1 MLSFAVVVGTI
12 LYSDVPRPK
21 SLLGHHPGRPTEEEA
36 LSLPSRNGQDY
47 LLLDQKKSTV
57 RIVAE
62 FVQPITQP
70 VNVTVTWFG
79 VSSPEESDWI
89 AVYCPFDSKPEAY
102 FDYLELGTGNPD
114 GKPYPYG
121 AYFPFD
127 LSAPAP
133 APAPQTHAVLAISE
147 KVAFPAAMP
156 LGVHVSLLK
165 DPTSVTVIWNSD
177 SPSAPTVVWYAVDG
191 SGTPQSASGTT
202 TTYTVDD
209 LCGSEAAIVAP
220 NGFIDPGFFHRVR
233 LTG

>member
-1 MLSFAVVVGTI
+1 MYFKKYNIYISNLFLLHI
-12 LYSDVPRPK
+12 Y
-21 SLLGHHPGRPTEEEA
+21 LGHHPGRPTEEEA

-127 LSAPAP
+127 LSG
-133 APAPQTHAVLAISE
+133 
-147 KVAFPAAMP
+147 AASWKH
-156 LGVHVSLLK
+156 GRGSVSLL
-165 DPTSVTVIWNSD
+165 
-177 SPSAPTVVWYAVDG
+177 
-191 SGTPQSASGTT
+191 
-202 TTYTVDD
+202 
-209 LCGSEAAIVAP
+209 LP
-220 NGFIDPGFFHRVR
+220 NIRCAYVR
-233 LTG
+233 LLIDDSSTSFFVKLGSVASYLICADVRTLR